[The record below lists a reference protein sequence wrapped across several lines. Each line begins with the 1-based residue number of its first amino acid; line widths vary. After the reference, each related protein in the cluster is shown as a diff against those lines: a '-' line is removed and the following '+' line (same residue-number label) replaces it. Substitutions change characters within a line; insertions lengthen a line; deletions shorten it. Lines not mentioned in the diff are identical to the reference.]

1 MERENKLKK
10 LRKLIITLQTL
21 KNMFR
26 KLAYVM
32 LVCSVL
38 SYLGYSVIKPY
49 ILAIICIT
57 AVCNCFMFTALIGLI
72 DIVSLIVECTYEKTI
87 QASV

>member
-1 MERENKLKK
+1 MERENKLRK
-10 LRKLIITLQTL
+10 LRKSILTLQTL
-21 KNMFR
+21 KNMLR
-26 KLAYVM
+26 KLASVV

-49 ILAIICIT
+49 ILAIICST
-57 AVCNCFMFTALIGLI
+57 AVFSCFMFIALIGLT
-72 DIVSLIVECTYEKTI
+72 DIVSLIVEHTYEKTI